1 MPEPPEARSSANRSV
16 AVRGDRRRKALR
28 WLRRSYRVGAAV
40 DAIAMLEMLF
50 PGRLDALGRYRS
62 GLRPDRPEFRYSM
75 RSATLMA
82 AWTALLLWADRDPL
96 ARKDV
101 LPLTMA
107 VVVGLMANDAR
118 AVQAGRMTAARVRPV
133 RVLQVGL
140 LALFGISYCRA
151 GDACRERSAGCSRAG
166 SVLAEGVEY

>member
-1 MPEPPEARSSANRSV
+1 MPEPPEARSSANRRV
-16 AVRGDRRRKALR
+16 AVRGDRRREALL

-40 DAIAMLEMLF
+40 DALAMLEMLF

-62 GLRPDRPEFRYSM
+62 GLRPDRPEFRYGM
-75 RSATLMA
+75 RSAATLMA
-82 AWTALLLWADRDPL
+82 AWTALLLWADRDPF

-140 LALFGISYCRA
+140 LALFGIGYCRA
-151 GDACRERSAGCSRAG
+151 GDVCRERSAG
-166 SVLAEGVEY
+166 